1 MPSENTVHI
10 AIELSLS
17 SWLVAARLPGAEKS
31 RLHRIEGGDTSALLA
46 LIVELRTRASAR
58 LDRATDVV
66 CCFEAGRD
74 GFWLHRLLTAHGIGT
89 YVLEPTSI
97 LVNRR
102 ARRAKTDRL
111 DAHVIARYAAEQHTR
126 LHRWIAP
133 CPALQQVRSL
143 LGQRWAVVS
152 KRTALRQSLQGCD
165 GAITLEVQALEA
177 GFAALLKA
185 IDARIVA
192 LLGQDGGVRQR
203 QRLLQ
208 SIVGVGPQSS
218 ALLASVLAQVQFAS
232 ADALVAYSGL
242 DPRACDSG
250 SSRGRRRL
258 SKRGQPALR
267 HQMYMAAMSA
277 CHTSTF
283 KSLYQALRARG
294 LKTTEALVVLARKL
308 LRIAFA
314 VWRSGQPFDPT
325 RFAAAA

>member
-1 MPSENTVHI
+1 MQELQVFVGVDVAKAESVVARHGQTGSRTIPNQAQAISAWLRELPDGACLAMESTGRHHQMLASLAQAAGLQVFVLNARDVHFY
-10 AIELSLS
+10 AKAL
-17 SWLVAARLPGAEKS
+17 GA
-31 RLHRIEGGDTSALLA
+31 
-46 LIVELRTRASAR
+46 
-58 LDRATDVV
+58 
-66 CCFEAGRD
+66 
-74 GFWLHRLLTAHGIGT
+74 
-89 YVLEPTSI
+89 
-97 LVNRR
+97 
-102 ARRAKTDRL
+102 RAKTDRL

>member
-1 MPSENTVHI
+1 MQELQVFVGVDVAKAELVVARHGQTGSRTLPNQAQAISAWLRELPDGACLAMESTGRHHQMLASLAQAAGLQVFVLNARDVHFY
-10 AIELSLS
+10 AKAL
-17 SWLVAARLPGAEKS
+17 GA
-31 RLHRIEGGDTSALLA
+31 
-46 LIVELRTRASAR
+46 
-58 LDRATDVV
+58 
-66 CCFEAGRD
+66 
-74 GFWLHRLLTAHGIGT
+74 
-89 YVLEPTSI
+89 
-97 LVNRR
+97 
-102 ARRAKTDRL
+102 RAKTDRL

-218 ALLASVLAQVQFAS
+218 PLLASVLAQVQFAS

>member
-1 MPSENTVHI
+1 MQELQVFVGVDVAKAELVIASHGQTGSRTIPNQAQAISAWLRELPDGASLAHAAGMQVFVLNARDVHFY
-10 AIELSLS
+10 AKAL
-17 SWLVAARLPGAEKS
+17 GA
-31 RLHRIEGGDTSALLA
+31 
-46 LIVELRTRASAR
+46 
-58 LDRATDVV
+58 
-66 CCFEAGRD
+66 
-74 GFWLHRLLTAHGIGT
+74 
-89 YVLEPTSI
+89 
-97 LVNRR
+97 
-102 ARRAKTDRL
+102 RAKTDRL

>member
-1 MPSENTVHI
+1 MQEVQVFVGVDVAKAELVI
-10 AIELSLS
+10 ARHGQAGAVAIPNEVQAIST
-17 SWLVAARLPGAEKS
+17 WLCGLPPGACVAMESTGRYHQLLARLAHAVGMQVFVLNARDVHFYAKALGA
-31 RLHRIEGGDTSALLA
+31 
-46 LIVELRTRASAR
+46 
-58 LDRATDVV
+58 
-66 CCFEAGRD
+66 
-74 GFWLHRLLTAHGIGT
+74 
-89 YVLEPTSI
+89 
-97 LVNRR
+97 
-102 ARRAKTDRL
+102 RAKTDRV
-111 DAHVIARYAAEQHTR
+111 DAHVIARYVAEQHTR
-126 LHRWIAP
+126 LHRWIPP
-133 CPALQQVRSL
+133 CPALQQVHSL
-143 LGQRWAVVS
+143 LGQRWAVVN
-152 KRTALRQSLQGCD
+152 KRMALRLSLQGCD
-165 GAITLEVQALEA
+165 EEIITQVQVLEA

-192 LLGQDGGVRQR
+192 LLEQDVRVRER

-218 ALLASVLAQVQFAS
+218 ALLASVLSRVNFVS

-267 HQMYMAAMSA
+267 HQMYLAAMSA

-283 KSLYQALRARG
+283 KGTYAALRGRG

-314 VWRSGQPFDPT
+314 VWRSGQPFDPQ
-325 RFAAAA
+325 RFAPAA